1 MDLSKAFDKINDSL
15 LLAKLDVF
23 NFSRTS
29 LKLMRNY

>member
-1 MDLSKAFDKINDSL
+1 MDLSKAFDKINDRL